1 MKKYLTRSNIL
12 AFTVILILFGYIGIT
27 YYKLHKEKVIY
38 VIGMCAKGKPSQYKD
53 ILKWSD
59 IKNVDHIRKAMV
71 EDDRFFRF
79 FRQCEV
85 EYRKAPKSMEL
96 KYPKN

>member
-38 VIGMCAKGKPSQYKD
+38 VIGMCAKDKPSQYKD

-71 EDDRFFRF
+71 KSGRFYERF
-79 FRQCEV
+79 QKCEV
-85 EYRKAPKSMEL
+85 IYNRAPRAMEL
-96 KYPKN
+96 KYPKD

>member
-12 AFTVILILFGYIGIT
+12 AVIVTLVLFGYIGIT

-38 VIGMCAKGKPSQYKD
+38 VIGMCAKENRGEF
-53 ILKWSD
+53 SD

-71 EDDRFFRF
+71 ENKRFYRRF
-79 FRQCEV
+79 QDCEV
-85 EYRKAPKSMEL
+85 IYSKAPKAMEL
-96 KYPKN
+96 KYPKD

>member
-12 AFTVILILFGYIGIT
+12 AVMVTLVLFGYIGIT

-38 VIGMCAKGKPSQYKD
+38 AIGMCAADKYWKG
-53 ILKWSD
+53 SD
-59 IKNVDHIRKAMV
+59 IKNVDHIRNAMLYDSIYY
-71 EDDRFFRF
+71 ERFTG
-79 FRQCEV
+79 CEIL
-85 EYRKAPKSMEL
+85 YNKAPRAMML